1 MGQFISFEGA
11 EAAGKST
18 QLRLLA
24 ARLEAAGCEVI
35 RAREPG
41 GTALGERLR
50 ELILPGADTTNDPT
64 AELLLLNAARAQ
76 LVAEVIRPALQRGA
90 VVLVDRYADAT
101 LAYQGY
107 GRGGDLVAMRT
118 VIRIATHGLQPHRT
132 VLLDVPSDVSA
143 ARLATRGAQNFF
155 DRMGADFQAKVRAG
169 YLELARQEPERWLVI
184 RGVGSVEEVALQI
197 WDALAPLFVRG

>member
-24 ARLEAAGCEVI
+24 ARLEAAGSEVI
-35 RAREPG
+35 CTREPG
-41 GTALGERLR
+41 GTSLGERLR

-90 VVLVDRYADAT
+90 IVLVDRFADAT

-107 GRGGDLVAMRT
+107 GRGGDLVELRT

-143 ARLATRGAQNFF
+143 ERLDRRGAQNFF
-155 DRMGADFQAKVRAG
+155 DRMGADFLARVRDG
-169 YLELARQEPERWLVI
+169 YLELARQDPERWHVI
-184 RGVGSVEEVALQI
+184 SGIGSPEEVALQI
-197 WDALAPLFVRG
+197 WDALAPLFVRV